1 MTRNSRAENRSNS
14 ATDLWEFCA
23 LTRPRAAF
31 RQNVWQSGARNSVP
45 KTDEFPVPVMA
56 SINGRL
62 MAIPE
67 NVWISRNPLEI
78 SSDSRL
84 VWSARSLGVS
94 DRRAQAGMADG
105 SNLAVPVTRRLSLAW
120 HQWRVAENSR
130 SFPTFAF
137 SRCADWRRH
146 DGE

>member
-1 MTRNSRAENRSNS
+1 MRIRHAEQ
-14 ATDLWEFCA
+14 
-23 LTRPRAAF
+23 RAAIRMSF
-31 RQNVWQSGARNSVP
+31 RARRGGTYRSF
-45 KTDEFPVPVMA
+45 D
-56 SINGRL
+56 GD
-62 MAIPE
+62 PE